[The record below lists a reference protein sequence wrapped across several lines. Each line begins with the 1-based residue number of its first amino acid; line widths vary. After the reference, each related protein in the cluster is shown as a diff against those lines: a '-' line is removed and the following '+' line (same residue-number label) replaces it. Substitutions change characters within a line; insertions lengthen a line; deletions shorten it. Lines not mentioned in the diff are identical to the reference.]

1 MQARKQL
8 FNHMWQV
15 LAFRYDL
22 RKSIIGGYRFM
33 LFDNNRK
40 LDPELKRD
48 LSTIINSVEEFAYE
62 KDSILTSL
70 LRQKRL
76 PELYENL
83 NN

>member
-1 MQARKQL
+1 
-8 FNHMWQV
+8 
-15 LAFRYDL
+15 
-22 RKSIIGGYRFM
+22 M